1 MKKFE
6 HKKSLGQ
13 NFLTNT
19 EIIKEIV
26 DNANLTQDDIVLEIG
41 PGEGILTESLAEK
54 SKKVIAIEIDD
65 RLIPI
70 LNDKFKD
77 AENVEI
83 VHDGIL
89 NINMI
94 EFFEKYNLKSEKYKV
109 VANIPYYIT
118 APIIRLFLGLENS
131 PAEIILMVQKE
142 VAERLAAEPG
152 KMSVLG
158 ISAQYYAD
166 VNYLFTV
173 GKEEF
178 NPSPKVDSAIV
189 KLEIK
194 NKKTD
199 ADKNFFRVVKIGF
212 SAKRKTLCNNL
223 ANGFHK
229 DKKKI
234 GDILNKIG
242 LEKNVRAQE
251 LSIDN
256 WKKLEKELI

>member
-1 MKKFE
+1 MQKFE

-19 EIIKEIV
+19 EIIK
-26 DNANLTQDDIVLEIG
+26 DIVKNAHLTNKDTIIEIG
-41 PGEGILTESLAEK
+41 PGEGILTQSLAEK

-70 LNDKFKD
+70 LNEKFKD
-77 AENVEI
+77 AKNVEI

-89 NINMI
+89 NINMV
-94 EFFEKYNLKSEKYKV
+94 EFFEKFNLKSEKYKV

-118 APIIRLFLGLENS
+118 APIIRLFLGLEN
-131 PAEIILMVQKE
+131 PPTEIILMVQKE

-152 KMSVLG
+152 KLSILG
-158 ISAQYYAD
+158 ISAQYYSD

-173 GKEEF
+173 GREEF
-178 NPSPKVDSAIV
+178 NPPPKVDSAIV
-189 KLEIK
+189 KLKIK
-194 NKKTD
+194 NKKTKE
-199 ADKNFFRVVKIGF
+199 DKKFFRIVKIGF

-223 ANGFHK
+223 ANGFQR
-229 DKKKI
+229 DKK
-234 GDILNKIG
+234 DIENI
-242 LEKNVRAQE
+242 LEKFNLKKNVRAQE
-251 LSIDN
+251 LSIDD